1 MVKPC
6 RYTVPS
12 DHQIVVNEAN
22 QWRLQTP
29 GATGW
34 AQSARAGA
42 PNKYMMISSDTHANE
57 PGNLWAERI
66 DPKYKDRLPKMWV
79 DEKGIQWRKMEAS
92 EQPDRLVL
100 ARLEGEDLAR
110 SRAGATATEKGPSVE
125 QRISDLT
132 MDGVDGEI
140 IFPGKG
146 LGMWYTFDPD
156 FAHAQVEVYN
166 TWAWENFGP
175 YVDRLS
181 PAAALATG
189 NVEATLKEIDRCLKL
204 GFRHFTLPCK
214 PLFGPPKTNELNYNK
229 IEFDPMW
236 ARFVEADV
244 PCTFHVSTGKDPR
257 TTRGLGGAVVN
268 YVVHSLSPT
277 LEPLVNICASG
288 VAERHPGLK
297 FGSVEAGIGW
307 VPWMLDAMDEGY
319 LKHHFWVKPKL
330 KALPS
335 DYFKAKGFATFG
347 EDRSG
352 LGLMEEHGLEN
363 NFMWANDYP
372 HHEGTWPHSG
382 EAIEREMG
390 KISENSRRKVLGESA
405 ARVFGFKEVAA
416 KYNVKL

>member
-1 MVKPC
+1 M
-6 RYTVPS
+6 TE
-12 DHQIVVNEAN
+12 IVVNEQN
-22 QWRLQTP
+22 KWRLNTP
-29 GATGW
+29 GAQDWGK
-34 AQSARAGA
+34 SARPGA
-42 PNKYMMISSDTHANE
+42 PDKYLMISADTHANE

-66 DPKYKDRLPKMWV
+66 DAKYKDRLPKMWV

-110 SRAGATATEKGPSVE
+110 SKAGATATERGPSVE
-125 QRISDLT
+125 QRLKDLE
-132 MDGVDGEI
+132 MDGIDGEV

-146 LGMWYTFDPD
+146 LGMWYTFDPV
-156 FAHAQVEVYN
+156 FAHAQCEVYN
-166 TWAWENFGP
+166 TWAWETFGAHI
-175 YVDRLS
+175 DRLS

-189 NVEATLKEIDRCLKL
+189 DLPATLKEIERCLKL

-229 IEFDPMW
+229 VDFDPMW
-236 ARFVEADV
+236 AMFCEADV
-244 PCTFHVSTGKDPR
+244 PVSFHVSTGKDPR

-288 VAERHPGLK
+288 VGERFPELK

-307 VPWMLDAMDEGY
+307 LPWMLDAMDEAY

-335 DYFKAKGFATFG
+335 DYFRAKGFATFG
-347 EDRSG
+347 EDRPG
-352 LGLMEEHGLEN
+352 LALLEEYGLQD

-382 EAIEREMG
+382 EAIERQMG
-390 KISENSRRKVLGESA
+390 KLSESTRAKVLGENA
-405 ARVFGFKEVAA
+405 ARVFGFKEVVARYAA
-416 KYNVKL
+416 KG

>member
-1 MVKPC
+1 M
-6 RYTVPS
+6 TE
-12 DHQIVVNEAN
+12 IVVNEEN
-22 QWRLQTP
+22 KWRLQTP
-29 GATGW
+29 GAQNWTR
-34 AQSARAGA
+34 SARPGA
-42 PNKYMMISSDTHANE
+42 PNKYLMISADTHANE

-100 ARLEGEDLAR
+100 ARLQGEDLAR
-110 SRAGATATEKGPSVE
+110 SKAGATATETGPSVE
-125 QRISDLT
+125 QRLSDLG

-166 TWAWENFGP
+166 TWAWETFGP

-189 NVEATLKEIDRCLKL
+189 NIEATLKEIDRCLKL

-257 TTRGLGGAVVN
+257 TTRGLGGAIVN

-288 VAERHPGLK
+288 VAERHPELR

-307 VPWMLDAMDEGY
+307 VPWMLDAMDEAY
-319 LKHHFWVKPKL
+319 QKHHFWVKPKL

-335 DYFKAKGFATFG
+335 DYFRAKGFATFG
-347 EDRSG
+347 EDRAG
-352 LGLMEEHGLEN
+352 LQLINEFGLQD

-372 HHEGTWPHSG
+372 HHEGTWPHSA
-382 EAIEREMG
+382 EAIERQMNDLDETTRG
-390 KISENSRRKVLGESA
+390 KVLGESA
-405 ARVFGFKEVAA
+405 ARVFGFKEVLARHAA
-416 KYNVKL
+416 KSA

>member
-1 MVKPC
+1 M
-6 RYTVPS
+6 TE
-12 DHQIVVNEAN
+12 IVVNEQN
-22 QWRLQTP
+22 QWRLNTP
-29 GATGW
+29 GAEGW
-34 AQSARAGA
+34 QQSPRPGA
-42 PNKYMMISSDTHANE
+42 PNKYLMISSDTHANE

-66 DPKYKDRLPKMWV
+66 DAKYKDRLPKMWI
-79 DEKGIQWRKMEAS
+79 DDKGIQWRKMEAS
-92 EQPDRLVL
+92 EQADRLVL

-110 SRAGATATEKGPSVE
+110 SKAGATATEKGPSVD
-125 QRISDLT
+125 QRLKDLE
-132 MDGVDGEI
+132 MDGIDGEI

-146 LGMWYTFDPD
+146 LGMWYTFDPA

-166 TWAWENFGP
+166 TWAWETFGP
-175 YVDRLS
+175 HIDRLS

-189 NVEATLKEIDRCLKL
+189 DIPATLKEVERCLKL

-229 IEFDPMW
+229 VDFDPMW
-236 ARFVEADV
+236 AMFVEADV
-244 PCTFHVSTGKDPR
+244 PVTFHVSTGKDPR

-288 VAERHPGLK
+288 VAERFPELK

-307 VPWMLDAMDEGY
+307 VPWMLEAMDEAY

-335 DYFKAKGFATFG
+335 DYFRAKGFATFG
-347 EDRSG
+347 EDRPG
-352 LGLMEEHGLEN
+352 LAIIEEFALQD

-372 HHEGTWPHSG
+372 HHEGTWPHSA
-382 EAIEREMG
+382 EAIERQMG
-390 KISENSRRKVLGESA
+390 HLSEVTRAKVLGESA
-405 ARVFGFKEVAA
+405 ARVFGFKEVLERYNA
-416 KYNVKL
+416 KR

>member
-1 MVKPC
+1 M
-6 RYTVPS
+6 TE
-12 DHQIVVNEAN
+12 IVVNEQN
-22 QWRLQTP
+22 KWRLNTP
-29 GATGW
+29 GAEGW
-34 AQSARAGA
+34 QQSPRPGA
-42 PNKYMMISSDTHANE
+42 PNKYLMISSDTHANE

-66 DPKYKDRLPKMWV
+66 DAKYKDRLPKMWI
-79 DEKGIQWRKMEAS
+79 DDKGIQWRKMEAS
-92 EQPDRLVL
+92 EQADRLVL

-110 SRAGATATEKGPSVE
+110 SKAGATATEKGPSVD
-125 QRISDLT
+125 QRLKDLE
-132 MDGVDGEI
+132 MDGIDGEI

-146 LGMWYTFDPD
+146 LGMWYTFDPA

-166 TWAWENFGP
+166 TWAWETFGP
-175 YVDRLS
+175 HIDRLS

-189 NVEATLKEIDRCLKL
+189 DIPATLKEVERCLKL

-229 IEFDPMW
+229 VDFDPMW
-236 ARFVEADV
+236 AMFVEADV
-244 PCTFHVSTGKDPR
+244 PVTFHVSTGKDPR

-288 VAERHPGLK
+288 VAERFPELK

-307 VPWMLDAMDEGY
+307 VPWMLEAMDEAY

-335 DYFKAKGFATFG
+335 DYFRAKGFATFG
-347 EDRSG
+347 EDRPG
-352 LGLMEEHGLEN
+352 LALIEEFALQD

-372 HHEGTWPHSG
+372 HHEGTWPHSA
-382 EAIEREMG
+382 EAIERQMG
-390 KISENSRRKVLGESA
+390 HLTEGTRAKVLGESA
-405 ARVFGFKEVAA
+405 ARVFGFKEVLQRYNA
-416 KYNVKL
+416 KR

>member
-1 MVKPC
+1 M
-6 RYTVPS
+6 TE
-12 DHQIVVNEAN
+12 IVVNEQN
-22 QWRLQTP
+22 QWRLNTP
-29 GATGW
+29 GAPDW
-34 AQSARAGA
+34 EKSVRPGA
-42 PNKYMMISSDTHANE
+42 PDKYLMISADTHANE
-57 PGNLWAERI
+57 PGSLWAERI
-66 DPKYKDRLPKMWV
+66 DAKYKDRLPKMWV
-79 DEKGIQWRKMEAS
+79 DDKGIQWRKMEAS

-125 QRISDLT
+125 QRLKDLE
-132 MDGVDGEI
+132 MDGIDGEI

-146 LGMWYTFDPD
+146 LGMWYTFDPA
-156 FAHAQVEVYN
+156 FAHAQCEVYN
-166 TWAWENFGP
+166 TWAWETFGAH
-175 YVDRLS
+175 VDRLS

-189 NVEATLKEIDRCLKL
+189 DLPATLKEVQRCLKL

-229 IEFDPMW
+229 IDFDPMW
-236 ARFVEADV
+236 AMFVEADV
-244 PCTFHVSTGKDPR
+244 PVTFHVSTGKDPR

-288 VAERHPGLK
+288 VGERFPDLR

-307 VPWMLDAMDEGY
+307 MPWMLDAMDEAY
-319 LKHHFWVKPKL
+319 QKHHFWVKPKL

-335 DYFKAKGFATFG
+335 DYFRAKGFATFG
-347 EDRSG
+347 EDRPG
-352 LGLMEEHGLEN
+352 LALIEEYGLQD

-382 EAIEREMG
+382 EAIERQMG
-390 KISENSRRKVLGESA
+390 KLSEGTRAKVLGQSA
-405 ARVFGFKEVAA
+405 ARVFGFKEALARYAA
-416 KYNVKL
+416 KA

>member
-1 MVKPC
+1 M
-6 RYTVPS
+6 TE
-12 DHQIVVNEAN
+12 IVVNEQN
-22 QWRLQTP
+22 KWRLNTP
-29 GATGW
+29 GAQDWGK
-34 AQSARAGA
+34 SARPGA
-42 PNKYMMISSDTHANE
+42 PDKYLMISADTHANE

-66 DPKYKDRLPKMWV
+66 DAKYKDRLPKMWV

-110 SRAGATATEKGPSVE
+110 SKAGATATERGPSVE
-125 QRISDLT
+125 QRLKDLE
-132 MDGVDGEI
+132 MDGIDGEV

-146 LGMWYTFDPD
+146 LGMWYTFDPV
-156 FAHAQVEVYN
+156 FAHAQCEVYN
-166 TWAWENFGP
+166 TWAWETFGAHI
-175 YVDRLS
+175 DRLS

-189 NVEATLKEIDRCLKL
+189 DLPATLKEIERCLKL

-229 IEFDPMW
+229 VDFDPMW
-236 ARFVEADV
+236 AMFCEADV
-244 PCTFHVSTGKDPR
+244 PVSFHVSTGKDPR

-288 VAERHPGLK
+288 VGERFPELK

-307 VPWMLDAMDEGY
+307 LPWMLDAMDEAY

-335 DYFKAKGFATFG
+335 DYFRAKGFATFG
-347 EDRSG
+347 EDRPG
-352 LGLMEEHGLEN
+352 LALLEEYGLQD

-382 EAIEREMG
+382 EAIERQMG
-390 KISENSRRKVLGESA
+390 KLSESTRAKVLGENA
-405 ARVFGFKEVAA
+405 ARVFGFKEVVARYAA
-416 KYNVKL
+416 KA

>member
-1 MVKPC
+1 M
-6 RYTVPS
+6 TE
-12 DHQIVVNEAN
+12 IVVNEQN
-22 QWRLQTP
+22 EWRLNTP
-29 GATGW
+29 GAEGW
-34 AQSARAGA
+34 EKSPRPGAR
-42 PNKYMMISSDTHANE
+42 NKYLMISADTHANE

-66 DPKYKDRLPKMWV
+66 DAKYKDRLPKMWI
-79 DEKGIQWRKMEAS
+79 DDKGIQWRKMEAS

-110 SRAGATATEKGPSVE
+110 SKAGATATEKGPSVE
-125 QRISDLT
+125 QRLKDLE
-132 MDGVDGEI
+132 MDGIDGEI

-146 LGMWYTFDPD
+146 LGMWYTFDPA
-156 FAHAQVEVYN
+156 FAHAQCEVYN
-166 TWAWENFGP
+166 TWAWETFGAH
-175 YVDRLS
+175 VDRLS

-189 NVEATLKEIDRCLKL
+189 DLPATLKEVERCLKL

-229 IEFDPMW
+229 VDFDPMW
-236 ARFVEADV
+236 AMFCEADV
-244 PCTFHVSTGKDPR
+244 PVSFHVSTGKDPR

-288 VAERHPGLK
+288 VGERFPELK

-307 VPWMLDAMDEGY
+307 LPWMLDAMDEAY

-335 DYFKAKGFATFG
+335 DYFRAKGFATFG
-347 EDRSG
+347 EDRPG
-352 LGLMEEHGLEN
+352 LALIEEYGLQD

-372 HHEGTWPHSG
+372 HHEGTWPHSA
-382 EAIEREMG
+382 EAIERQMG
-390 KISENSRRKVLGESA
+390 KLGEATRAKVLGENA
-405 ARVFGFKEVAA
+405 AKVFGFKEAVERHKA
-416 KYNVKL
+416 KA

>member
-1 MVKPC
+1 M
-6 RYTVPS
+6 S
-12 DHQIVVNEAN
+12 EIVVNEAN
-22 QWRLQTP
+22 KWRLATP
-29 GATGW
+29 GAEGW
-34 AQSARAGA
+34 AKSARPGA
-42 PNKYMMISSDTHANE
+42 PNKYLMISADTHANE

-66 DPKYKDRLPKMWV
+66 DAKYKDRLPKVWV
-79 DEKGIQWRKMEAS
+79 DEKGVQWRKMEAS
-92 EQPDRLVL
+92 ELPDRLIL
-100 ARLEGEDLAR
+100 AKLEGEDLAR
-110 SRAGATATEKGPSVE
+110 SKAGATASERGPSVE
-125 QRISDLT
+125 QRLKDLEL
-132 MDGVDGEI
+132 DGIDGEI

-156 FAHAQVEVYN
+156 FAHAQCEVYN

-181 PAAALATG
+181 PAAALSTG
-189 NVEATLKEIDRCLKL
+189 NIEATMKEIDRCLKL

-229 IEFDPMW
+229 VDFDPMW

-244 PCTFHVSTGKDPR
+244 PVTFHVSTGKDPR
-257 TTRGLGGAVVN
+257 TTRGNGGAVVN

-288 VAERHPGLK
+288 VAERFPDLR

-307 VPWMLDAMDEGY
+307 VPWMLDAMDEAY
-319 LKHHFWVKPKL
+319 LKHHFWVRPKL

-347 EDRSG
+347 EDRAG
-352 LGLMEEHGLEN
+352 LALMEEHGLEN

-372 HHEGTWPHSG
+372 HHEGTWPHSA
-382 EAIEREMG
+382 EAIERQMG
-390 KISENSRRKVLGESA
+390 GLTEASRAKVLGESA
-405 ARVFGFKEVAA
+405 ARVFGFKELGA
-416 KYNVKL
+416 KYGLKF

>member
-1 MVKPC
+1 M
-6 RYTVPS
+6 TE
-12 DHQIVVNEAN
+12 IVVNEQN
-22 QWRLQTP
+22 KWRLNTP
-29 GATGW
+29 GAEGW
-34 AQSARAGA
+34 DKTPRPGA
-42 PNKYMMISSDTHANE
+42 PNKYLMISSDTHANE

-66 DPKYKDRLPKMWV
+66 DAKYKDRLPKMWI
-79 DEKGIQWRKMEAS
+79 DDKGIQWRKMEAS

-110 SRAGATATEKGPSVE
+110 SRAGATATEQGPSVE
-125 QRISDLT
+125 QRLKDLE
-132 MDGVDGEI
+132 MDGIDGEV

-146 LGMWYTFDPD
+146 LGMWYTFDPE

-166 TWAWENFGP
+166 TWAWETFGAHI
-175 YVDRLS
+175 DRLS

-189 NVEATLKEIDRCLKL
+189 DLPATIKEVERCLKL

-229 IEFDPMW
+229 VDFDPLW
-236 ARFVEADV
+236 AMFCEADV
-244 PCTFHVSTGKDPR
+244 PVSFHVSTGKDPR

-288 VAERHPGLK
+288 VGERFPDLK

-307 VPWMLDAMDEGY
+307 LPWMLDAMDEAY

-335 DYFKAKGFATFG
+335 DYFRAKGFATFG
-347 EDRSG
+347 EDRPG
-352 LGLMEEHGLEN
+352 LALIEEYGLQD

-372 HHEGTWPHSG
+372 HHEGTWPHSA
-382 EAIEREMG
+382 EAIERQMG
-390 KISENSRRKVLGESA
+390 KLTEVTRAKVLGENA
-405 ARVFGFKEVAA
+405 AKVFGFKEAIARYNA
-416 KYNVKL
+416 KS